1 MLHVLWDTHNNNINK
16 GYYIETTIERI
27 NTEGNFN
34 TVLESSN
41 PWLISYITLQYF
53 ILEINLTALKVKEGG
68 LGLRGYKM

>member
-1 MLHVLWDTHNNNINK
+1 MLYVLCDTHNNNINK

-41 PWLISYITLQYF
+41 PWLISYIYF
-53 ILEINLTALKVKEGG
+53 TVL
-68 LGLRGYKM
+68 